1 VAHSPGAPQRE
12 ISPEFAEAARLSA
25 ATILHQQAEFIY
37 NTVRRT
43 GGAETSGLD
52 MSLILA
58 RNATA
63 AVAQPVEYI
72 GTCWRD
78 GTTVDFDYVKKTYC
92 CKKGHCPPDAPS

>member
-1 VAHSPGAPQRE
+1 
-12 ISPEFAEAARLSA
+12 
-25 ATILHQQAEFIY
+25 
-37 NTVRRT
+37 
-43 GGAETSGLD
+43 